1 LASSPTDLPLRHF
14 AGADGLTMAYREI
27 GEGRPA
33 ILIHGLF
40 SNAWT
45 NWIRY
50 GHASRIAEAGFRVI
64 MPDLRGHGDSAA
76 PHDPAA
82 YPPDILAADGE
93 ALLRHLGLPD
103 YDLGG
108 YSLGART
115 VARMLVR
122 GAKPRRAV
130 LSGMG
135 LRGLLATGQRS
146 DHFRKIL
153 IGIGNH
159 PQGSPEWMAAAFL
172 KTTGGDPQAMLPL
185 LDSFVPS
192 SAAEIA
198 AIETSTLVLSGVE
211 DHDNGSAAE
220 LADALTNATL
230 VEIPGNHMSAVLKPD
245 LGRAITEFLVA

>member
-1 LASSPTDLPLRHF
+1 
-14 AGADGLTMAYREI
+14 MAYREL
-27 GEGRPA
+27 GEGRPV

-40 SNAWT
+40 SNGWT

-93 ALLRHLGLPD
+93 ALLRHLDLAD

-122 GAKPRRAV
+122 GATPRRAV
-130 LSGMG
+130 IAGMG
-135 LRGLLATGQRS
+135 LRGLLATGERS
-146 DHFRKIL
+146 GHFRKIL
-153 IGIGNH
+153 TELGNH
-159 PQGSPEWMAAAFL
+159 PRGSPEWMAEAFL
-172 KTTGGDPQAMLPL
+172 KTTGGDPRAMLSL
-185 LDSFVPS
+185 LDSFVSS
-192 SAAEIA
+192 SAAEIG
-198 AIETSTLVLSGVE
+198 AITTPTLVLAGV
-211 DHDNGSAAE
+211 DDQDNGSAAE
-220 LADALTNATL
+220 LAEALTNASL
-230 VEIPGNHMSAVLKPD
+230 AEVPGGHMSAVLKPE
-245 LGRAITEFLVA
+245 LGQAIAEFLVA

>member
-1 LASSPTDLPLRHF
+1 
-14 AGADGLTMAYREI
+14 MAYREL
-27 GEGRPA
+27 GEGRPV

-40 SNAWT
+40 SNTWT
-45 NWIRY
+45 NWVRY
-50 GHASRIAEAGFRVI
+50 GHALRIAEAGFRVI

-93 ALLRHLGLPD
+93 ALLRHLGLTD

-115 VARMLVR
+115 VARMIVR
-122 GAKPRRAV
+122 GAEPRRAI

-135 LRGLLATGQRS
+135 LKGLLATGERS

-153 IGIGNH
+153 TGIGNH
-159 PQGSPEWMAAAFL
+159 RQGSPEWMAEAFL
-172 KTTGGDPQAMLPL
+172 RTTGGDPRAMLPL
-185 LDSFVPS
+185 LDSFVSS

-198 AIETSTLVLSGVE
+198 RIAMPTLILAGVD
-211 DHDNGSAAE
+211 DHDNGSARD
-220 LADALTNATL
+220 LADSLTNATL
-230 VEIPGNHMSAVLKPD
+230 VEVPGNHMSAVLKPE
-245 LGRAITEFLVA
+245 LGRAVVDFLVA

>member
-1 LASSPTDLPLRHF
+1 
-14 AGADGLTMAYREI
+14 MAYRDI
-27 GEGRPA
+27 GDGRPV

-50 GHASRIAEAGFRVI
+50 GHSTRIAAAGFRLI
-64 MPDLRGHGDSAA
+64 LPDLRGHGQSAA

-93 ALLRHLGLPD
+93 ALIRHLGLTD

-115 VARMLVR
+115 AARMMVR
-122 GAKPRRAV
+122 GAAPRRAV
-130 LSGMG
+130 ISGMG
-135 LRGLLATGQRS
+135 LRGLLATGERG

-153 IGIGNH
+153 AGIGNH
-159 PQGSPEWMAAAFL
+159 PQGSPEWMAATFL

-185 LDSFVPS
+185 LDSFVS
-192 SAAEIA
+192 STPAEIG
-198 AIETSTLVLSGVE
+198 AITTRTLVLSGID
-211 DHDNGSAAE
+211 DHDNGSATE
-220 LADALTNATL
+220 LAAILQDAVLG
-230 VEIPGNHMSAVLKPD
+230 VVPGNHMSAVLKPA
-245 LGRAITEFLVA
+245 LGEAIADFLAA